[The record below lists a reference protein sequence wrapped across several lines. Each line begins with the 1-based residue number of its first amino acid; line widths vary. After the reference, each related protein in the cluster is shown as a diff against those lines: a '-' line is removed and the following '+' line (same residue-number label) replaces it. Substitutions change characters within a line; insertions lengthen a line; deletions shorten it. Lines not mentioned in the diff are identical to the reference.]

1 MFDFNIFLNY
11 VAAVE
16 MRVSLIRQRFKG
28 TVKNRTSLLIIEM
41 TYTVL
46 FINSGASTEMFST
59 QQGITPNNWIMKT
72 LQIILKYKKQEL
84 FLNILIYLIAAH

>member
-1 MFDFNIFLNY
+1 
-11 VAAVE
+11 
-16 MRVSLIRQRFKG
+16 
-28 TVKNRTSLLIIEM
+28 M